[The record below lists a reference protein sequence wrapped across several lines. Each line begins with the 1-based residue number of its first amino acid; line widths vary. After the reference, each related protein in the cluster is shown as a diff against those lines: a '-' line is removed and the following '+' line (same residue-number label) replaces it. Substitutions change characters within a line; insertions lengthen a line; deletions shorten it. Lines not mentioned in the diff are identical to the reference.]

1 MAFAGSY
8 GPGATYAWSSAQDNN
23 LLTTSLYTDYFKSF
37 NKNNFKVMVGFNT
50 ELYKQNY
57 VYAKRDDVISDEV
70 PSIDASMGKDYTSAN
85 KKEWQLPVSSD
96 V

>member
-1 MAFAGSY
+1 
-8 GPGATYAWSSAQDNN
+8 
-23 LLTTSLYTDYFKSF
+23 
-37 NKNNFKVMVGFNT
+37 MVGFNT

-70 PSIDASMGKDYTSAN
+70 PSIDTSMGKDYTSAN
-85 KKEWQLPVSSD
+85 KRNGLLPVSSD